1 MLIGTRGSALAL
13 AQARLVCELLGE
25 GEIVPITTR
34 GDRGAPGED
43 KSRWV
48 AELEEGLLEGRID
61 LAVHSA
67 KDVPGEL
74 ADGLS
79 LYGAPGRAAAGDV
92 ICGASGL
99 DVLAVGARVGTSSIR
114 RVAQLRAARE
124 DLVLVAV
131 RGNVDTRLRKLAE
144 GVERLDAI
152 VLARAGLQRL
162 GRESEVGGELDLER
176 FVPAPGQGILAL
188 EGRAGDA
195 RAQAAVAS
203 ITDRSAF
210 ACLLAERA
218 LAATLSATCHTPLG
232 ANASPASGGQLLLR
246 AWVGLPDGSAW
257 ASDELLGSI
266 GQPEALGRS
275 VADRLTEVGAGEL
288 LSRAQEMAMSA

>member
-288 LSRAQEMAMSA
+288 LSRAQEMALSA